1 MSEVLNQE
9 QLNQELLLLFSDLQ
23 VSDIMKIVKPLLD
36 NQDAAQ
42 RIKELTN
49 HCRTLQRKL
58 DTATK
63 LRRREQKYCG
73 LDDDYAFLICS
84 RCDVFIKKKWVY
96 AWSMCKYSYERS
108 DLDQGGCHGVYCG
121 HCAKKMIMKCSQCED
136 KFCVACDASEDPLL
150 ATSCWEHHWI
160 SSSCNVDC

>member
-1 MSEVLNQE
+1 MTEDLGQE
-9 QLNQELLLLFSDLQ
+9 ICQLLLSVFSDLPISQ
-23 VSDIMKIVKPLLD
+23 IPPNPMQNDLD
-36 NQDAAQ
+36 LEQ

-58 DTATK
+58 DTETK

-73 LDDDYAFLICS
+73 LDDDAYLICS
-84 RCDVFIKKKWVY
+84 RCDVFIKRKWVY

-108 DLDQGGCHGVYCG
+108 DLDHEGCHGVYCG
-121 HCAKKMIMKCSQCED
+121 HCAKKMIKKCSQCED

-150 ATSCWEHHWI
+150 ETSCWEHHRI
-160 SSSCNVDC
+160 YSSCNVDC